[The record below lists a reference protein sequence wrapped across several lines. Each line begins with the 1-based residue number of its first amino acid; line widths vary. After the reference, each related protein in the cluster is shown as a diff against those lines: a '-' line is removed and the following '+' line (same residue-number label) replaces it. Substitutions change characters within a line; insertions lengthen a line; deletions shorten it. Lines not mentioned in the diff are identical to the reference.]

1 MEIRAL
7 TADDLNLLL
16 AVAPGLFDNPVDPG
30 QARAFLADPLHHM
43 VAALEGGQVLAFAS
57 GSVQLH
63 PDKPPA
69 LFITEVGTRDSHQR
83 RGLAR
88 AVVQALMDRGRAAGC
103 RGVWVATEPDN
114 APARALYRGLGGE
127 AAAVVA
133 FGWDGALDPD

>member
-7 TADDLNLLL
+7 TAADLDLLL
-16 AVAPGLFDNPVDPG
+16 AVQPDLFDNPVDPV

-43 VAALEGGQVLAFAS
+43 VVALDGGQVVAFAS

-69 LFITEVGTRDSHQR
+69 LFISEVGTRDSHQR

-88 AVVQALMDRGRAAGC
+88 AVVQALIDRGRALGC
-103 RGVWVATEPDN
+103 QGAWVATEPDN
-114 APARALYRGLGGE
+114 APARALYRRLGGDE
-127 AAAVVA
+127 AAVVA
-133 FGWDGALDPD
+133 FGWDGALDAD